1 MKTRKLTKHL
11 LSILTFCFFIFIAIG
26 SDDEESNMNADG
38 TPKTERQ
45 IKVESQFSAWDGS
58 HRGLTNLIEKNV

>member
-45 IKVESQFSAWDGS
+45 IKV
-58 HRGLTNLIEKNV
+58 